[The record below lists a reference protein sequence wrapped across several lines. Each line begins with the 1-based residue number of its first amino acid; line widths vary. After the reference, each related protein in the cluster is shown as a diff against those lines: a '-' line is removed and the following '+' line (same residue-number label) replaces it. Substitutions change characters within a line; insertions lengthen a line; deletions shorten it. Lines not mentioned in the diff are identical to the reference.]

1 MKKLN
6 SRIFQ
11 GPHLK
16 IGYVPQDIF
25 LTNDSL
31 EKNIAFGVLTSQI
44 NHSKILDT
52 MRLAIR
58 QVINN
63 NKTLANICVGDGGT
77 NISGGERQRIGIAR
91 AI

>member
-6 SRIFQ
+6 SKIFQ
-11 GPHLK
+11 GPHFK
-16 IGYVPQDIF
+16 DRYVPQDIF

-31 EKNIAFGVLTSQI
+31 EKNIAFGVPTSQI

-52 MRLAIR
+52 MRLCKLDKF
-58 QVINN
+58 INN

-77 NISGGERQRIGIAR
+77 NISGGERQKE
-91 AI
+91 